1 MTQFD
6 QRSQQVGT
14 QYNAER
20 ITIQQQPLSLTEKQR
35 KQDRVGMLQRVQSIW
50 IEGVLEPSEQGAT
63 QVATYLQN
71 KPSAIITPLWHVL
84 RAFDKTGLL
93 RSADTSIAQV
103 YDRASGEVLI
113 LGEPGAGKTTL
124 LLELTR
130 TLLERAG
137 QDEAHPIPVVF
148 SLSSWAARRQPLT
161 EWLASELHTKY
172 QVPLPLA
179 RSWIDMDEVAAP
191 HRAECIEAINI
202 YRQAHGLLPTV
213 VCSRQADYLALST
226 RLLLR
231 TAVVV

>member
-63 QVATYLQN
+63 QVAPDLQN

-103 YDRASGEVLI
+103 YDHANGEVLI

-130 TLLERAG
+130 DLLERAR
-137 QDEAHPIPVVF
+137 QEEMHPIPVVF
-148 SLSSWAARRQPLT
+148 SLSSWVTRRPPLT
-161 EWLASELHTKY
+161 EWLASELHDRY
-172 QVPLPLA
+172 QVPLSLA
-179 RSWIDMDEVAAP
+179 ASWIATDQVLPLLDGLDEVAAP
-191 HRAECIEAINI
+191 QRAACVQAINTF
-202 YRQAHGLLPTV
+202 RQ
-213 VCSRQADYLALST
+213 
-226 RLLLR
+226 
-231 TAVVV
+231 